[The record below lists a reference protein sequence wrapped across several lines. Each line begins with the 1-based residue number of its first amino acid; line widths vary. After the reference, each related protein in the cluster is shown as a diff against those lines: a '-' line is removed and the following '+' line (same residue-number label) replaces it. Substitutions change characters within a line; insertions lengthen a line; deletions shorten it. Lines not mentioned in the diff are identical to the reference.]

1 MNSENSSEHRAPD
14 STFPFQNRRRG
25 RRRIIAVLLGLAPF
39 LLLEVTLR
47 ILGVGAPTDVH
58 AGFGTAPLFELS
70 DDESTY
76 RTALAREQF
85 FVAEEFDAKK
95 PDREFRIFCLGGSTV
110 QGRPFRPETSFGG
123 WLQVE
128 LNACDSSRRYRT
140 INCGGISYASYR
152 LKPVLREVL
161 NYQPDLIVIATG
173 HNEFLEDRTYSGMK
187 SRSAGRFLMDELA
200 GSLHT
205 VAAVRQLMGTGPR
218 QEPGESDDRLSE
230 KVETRL
236 DDDAGYASYHRNDEW
251 YQQVCSQ
258 YRDSVSE
265 MVAMCDKAGVR
276 LILVHLGSNLRDCP
290 PFKSEHASDLSVDDE
305 QRWQALFDSATQ
317 ETDVTRALDLYLQ
330 AELIDA
336 TYPLLQFRI
345 ARCLDKLGQHEEAL
359 KAYRAARDLDVCPLR
374 MVSKM
379 ESDLQQIAKNT
390 GVPLVDVRSEVA
402 ALGSDGIGGQESYI
416 DHVHPNI
423 AAHQTMASKLV
434 GQLVKLGTV
443 PDSAPSVARQ
453 REVRQQHVE
462 RLSKAYFANGGRRIG
477 WLEGWARRQRLFDE
491 TQPTDGR
498 TYQAA
503 ALRYLE
509 LRQLD
514 EAKDM
519 LDGSLDVAPG
529 KAEDLVGAAAG
540 LFQSGRVFEAGW
552 LLDRMEESMS
562 HLQPQIDHAHAV
574 MAGKAVSAANA
585 NPAWQ
590 KLTAN

>member
-1 MNSENSSEHRAPD
+1 
-14 STFPFQNRRRG
+14 
-25 RRRIIAVLLGLAPF
+25 
-39 LLLEVTLR
+39 
-47 ILGVGAPTDVH
+47 
-58 AGFGTAPLFELS
+58 
-70 DDESTY
+70 
-76 RTALAREQF
+76 
-85 FVAEEFDAKK
+85 
-95 PDREFRIFCLGGSTV
+95 
-110 QGRPFRPETSFGG
+110 
-123 WLQVE
+123 
-128 LNACDSSRRYRT
+128 
-140 INCGGISYASYR
+140 
-152 LKPVLREVL
+152 
-161 NYQPDLIVIATG
+161 
-173 HNEFLEDRTYSGMK
+173 
-187 SRSAGRFLMDELA
+187 
-200 GSLHT
+200 
-205 VAAVRQLMGTGPR
+205 
-218 QEPGESDDRLSE
+218 
-230 KVETRL
+230 
-236 DDDAGYASYHRNDEW
+236 
-251 YQQVCSQ
+251 
-258 YRDSVSE
+258 
-265 MVAMCDKAGVR
+265 
-276 LILVHLGSNLRDCP
+276 
-290 PFKSEHASDLSVDDE
+290 
-305 QRWQALFDSATQ
+305 
-317 ETDVTRALDLYLQ
+317 
-330 AELIDA
+330 
-336 TYPLLQFRI
+336 
-345 ARCLDKLGQHEEAL
+345 
-359 KAYRAARDLDVCPLR
+359 

-402 ALGSDGIGGQESYI
+402 ALGSDGIGGQDSYI